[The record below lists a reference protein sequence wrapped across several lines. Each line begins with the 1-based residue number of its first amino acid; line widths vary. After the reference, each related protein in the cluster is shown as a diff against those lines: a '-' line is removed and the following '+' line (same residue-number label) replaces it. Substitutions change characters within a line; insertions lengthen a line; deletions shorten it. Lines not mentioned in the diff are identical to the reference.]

1 MLKDRAGQC
10 GPCGAVS
17 MHENKPPR
25 MLPGRPGQAFAS
37 WGVELDSEVT
47 FADTARGPGQAF
59 AGWGVELDSKVTFA
73 ATVRGPG
80 QIRGPRPGR
89 HRCGGRKQRLF
100 WSDGF
105 CVFYAV
111 GNDIAGEAGGSGQG
125 L

>member
-1 MLKDRAGQC
+1 MTPG
-10 GPCGAVS
+10 GAVS
-17 MHENKPPR
+17 MHGKPPQ
-25 MLPGRPGQAFAS
+25 MQATTDAAGSPGQAFAS

-47 FADTARGPGQAF
+47 FANTA
-59 AGWGVELDSKVTFA
+59 
-73 ATVRGPG
+73 RGPG
-80 QIRGPRPGR
+80 QIRGPGAER